1 MSANDLRPWQ
11 PRPGEW
17 NLSSA
22 THLLDRGG
30 FGPLPG
36 QAEALLA
43 LYLATAVDTLMQP
56 GGHDPV
62 YLRGIEIMLGAG
74 ELEPVAAWWMG
85 LIVGDGD
92 PLGERLT
99 LMWHDHFATSN
110 DKVLDPR
117 LMHGQNQ
124 LFRELGRGD
133 FRGLCHAVA
142 KDPCML
148 KWLDGDLNRAGAPNE
163 NFAREVMELFVLGIG
178 HYTEKDIREAA
189 RAFSG
194 WGTAGRAFRYRERYH
209 DAGEKTVLGRT
220 AVFSPE
226 EMLDWI
232 LEQPAAAWHIARK
245 LLAEFITTEPSNALV
260 ECAAARLVELDWHV
274 GALTRELLASEAFFA
289 PEARRALIAGPVEW
303 IARTVRRLGLNVP
316 PRELARQAAE
326 MGQSLFRPPSVKGW
340 DGGEVWI
347 NAGTWTARHN
357 AALEALARHSDAAL
371 EKALGTPA
379 SKAEAADLALD
390 GLLPGL
396 ESSDAL
402 RQALTTEAEACASR
416 AEALR
421 LATALVLVSPEAQ
434 RI

>member
-1 MSANDLRPWQ
+1 MSANNLSPWQ
-11 PRPGEW
+11 PRAGEW
-17 NLSSA
+17 NVATA
-22 THLLDRGG
+22 THLLERGG
-30 FGPLPG
+30 FGPRPG
-36 QAEALLA
+36 QAEALLE
-43 LYLATAVDTLMQP
+43 LDLATAIDTLMRP

-62 YLRGIEIMLGAG
+62 YLRGVEILLGAG

-99 LMWHDHFATSN
+99 VMWHDHFATSN

-124 LFRELGRGD
+124 IFRELGRGD
-133 FRGLCHAVA
+133 FRVLCHAVA

-194 WGTAGRAFRYRERYH
+194 WGTDGRAFRYRERYH
-209 DAGEKTVLGRT
+209 DAGDKTVLGRT
-220 AVFSPE
+220 AAFSPE
-226 EMLDWI
+226 EVLDWI
-232 LEQPAAAWHIARK
+232 LAQPAAAWHIARK

-260 ECAAARLVELDWHV
+260 ECTATRLVELDWHI
-274 GALTRELLASEAFFA
+274 GALTQELLASKAFFA
-289 PEARRALIAGPVEW
+289 PEARRARIAGPVEW
-303 IARTVRRLGLNVP
+303 IARAVRRLGFNVP
-316 PRELARQAAE
+316 PRDLARQAAE
-326 MGQSLFRPPSVKGW
+326 MSQSLLRPPSVKGW

-357 AALEALARHSDAAL
+357 AALEGLARHSDAAL
-371 EKALGTPA
+371 QAALGKPT
-379 SKAEAADLALD
+379 SKAHAADLALD

-396 ESSDAL
+396 DQASDL
-402 RQALTTEAEACASR
+402 RQALAAEAETCATD
-416 AEALR
+416 ADALR
-421 LATALVLVSPEAQ
+421 LATALVLVSPAAQ

>member
-17 NLSSA
+17 NLSAA

-43 LYLATAVDTLMQP
+43 LDLATAVDTLMQP

-124 LFRELGRGD
+124 MFRKLGRGD

-260 ECAAARLVELDWHV
+260 ECAAWA
-274 GALTRELLASEAFFA
+274 
-289 PEARRALIAGPVEW
+289 
-303 IARTVRRLGLNVP
+303 
-316 PRELARQAAE
+316 
-326 MGQSLFRPPSVKGW
+326 
-340 DGGEVWI
+340 
-347 NAGTWTARHN
+347 
-357 AALEALARHSDAAL
+357 
-371 EKALGTPA
+371 
-379 SKAEAADLALD
+379 
-390 GLLPGL
+390 
-396 ESSDAL
+396 
-402 RQALTTEAEACASR
+402 
-416 AEALR
+416 
-421 LATALVLVSPEAQ
+421 
-434 RI
+434 